1 MKKIC
6 KLIVFIVLFLGCIKV
21 NAEIDFDSLKLEYEK
36 EFDYGTISETN
47 NGISII
53 FTSNNAEFNGIT
65 DKSVIENYGDVYYIL
80 NGGAAQKATL
90 FNYNQFFINVDSE
103 LAKTNE
109 MNIEIYFLSK
119 DNKKSGSSKFT
130 YLITE
135 NGIKNTKM
143 KKPILN

>member
-1 MKKIC
+1 MTDEKYERAMQI
-6 KLIVFIVLFLGCIKV
+6 
-21 NAEIDFDSLKLEYEK
+21 LK
-36 EFDYGTISETN
+36 
-47 NGISII
+47 
-53 FTSNNAEFNGIT
+53 
-65 DKSVIENYGDVYYIL
+65 
-80 NGGAAQKATL
+80 
-90 FNYNQFFINVDSE
+90 
-103 LAKTNE
+103 NE